1 MKRKRVSALLLTA
14 LLALSGLAGCSGTG
28 SGESTSGAET
38 AAVEDGGDTADTS
51 ETVDGEAVVSSE
63 RDYSQEEH
71 LDISISYWD
80 VESNFVGGDDD
91 LVLKTIEDKFN
102 VTFVPQNISW
112 DDYEQKLQLWAAS
125 DSLPDV
131 FVGAYRTT
139 ATFSTWARQGLLK
152 AIPDDLSAYPN
163 LAEYMDSPELDTCK
177 VDGQT
182 YAIFRQT
189 YQEQAST
196 VRDRVVLYR
205 WDLAQEAGI
214 TEEPTNWDEFR
225 EMVQAI
231 IAADPEGKGVQGMI
245 GRTAN
250 QLAGVFFPYSNPLAA
265 VSGVTFYWVD
275 NGDGTYVPAYFSGEN
290 LGDDMLP
297 TWNLIRDMYEEGTL
311 IRDVATATTTQ
322 SDEMFLQGQICA
334 MSYDGSATN
343 TYTNIGQYW
352 KEIYGTEFLDDCRF
366 LTVMEDVN
374 GEQTWPIWDY
384 AWSESYI
391 SSHVDDEKLDRILAI
406 YDFLCSEEGT
416 MLAYAGIEGD
426 TYEIEDDGSIAY
438 IDGEAPSGKYKSM
451 SVFAYLVAWNPPLM
465 DSDTFPSTIPAE
477 YFEVNNKL
485 EEITRSLE
493 VPEYNYDCTTAF
505 VGLGSDFSL
514 QVEED
519 MLNIMTGTEPVEDM
533 WQDIID
539 SYKADGLEDIIAQVN
554 EAVQ

>member
-1 MKRKRVSALLLTA
+1 MKKKKLAALLLA
-14 LLALSGLAGCSGTG
+14 SLLALTSLAGCSGADSSQSASGGETTAASG
-28 SGESTSGAET
+28 SGDTSAP
-38 AAVEDGGDTADTS
+38 AGGD
-51 ETVDGEAVVSSE
+51 VVSSE
-63 RDYSQEEH
+63 KDYSQEEP
-71 LDISISYWD
+71 LEISIAYWD
-80 VESNFVGGDDD
+80 VESNFAGGDQDA
-91 LVLKTIEDKFN
+91 VLKTIEDKFN

-139 ATFSTWARQGLLK
+139 ATFATWARQGLLK
-152 AIPDDLSAYPN
+152 AIPDDLSAYPS
-163 LAEYMDSPELDTCK
+163 LAQYMDSPELDTCK

-196 VRDRVVLYR
+196 VRDRVILYR
-205 WDLAQEAGI
+205 WDLAQDAGI

-225 EMVQAI
+225 DMVKAI
-231 IAADPEGKGVQGMI
+231 MAADPEGKGVQGMI

-275 NGDGTYVPAYFSGEN
+275 NGDGTYIPAYFSGEN

-297 TWNLIRDMYEEGTL
+297 TWKLIREMYEEGTL

-334 MSYDGSATN
+334 MSYDGGANN

-391 SSHVDDEKLDRILAI
+391 SSHVDDAKLDRILAI
-406 YDFLCSEEGT
+406 FDYLCSEEGT
-416 MLAYAGIEGD
+416 MLSYAGIEGD
-426 TYEIEDDGSIAY
+426 TYEIGEDGSVAY
-438 IDGEAPSGKYKSM
+438 LGETAPSEKYKSM
-451 SVFAYLVAWNPPLM
+451 AVFAYLVAWNPPLM
-465 DSDTFPSTIPAE
+465 ASETFPSAIPDE
-477 YFEVNNKL
+477 YFAVNTEL
-485 EEITRSLE
+485 EEITRSLT

-505 VGLGSDFSL
+505 VGLGSDFAL
-514 QVEED
+514 KVEED
-519 MLNIMTGTEPVEDM
+519 MLNIMTGTDPVEDM